1 MSSSKPPLAEEI
13 VVTKAAAKM
22 RITDV
27 LVFILFGEIENISK
41 LVSKRYRSTL
51 IQTLFAMRYAI
62 LRRTHFKSF

>member
-13 VVTKAAAKM
+13 VVTKAAAKI

-27 LVFILFGEIENISK
+27 LVFILFGETENISK
-41 LVSKRYRSTL
+41 LVSKRYCSTL